1 MTPSPS
7 IAMCCNVYND
17 APALRGLLETSARF
31 FDELFVIH
39 SGPGDARSTDG
50 TIELCEEFGVRLVFD
65 DIQKGF
71 GVIRS
76 RLIHDHGCEWGM
88 ILDADERFFPMLPE
102 MDCGGDPLR
111 AIPRG
116 LPCHQG
122 ETLRRVISDP
132 RAMAIRTT
140 RRHWH
145 DFSMTRPTQNWF
157 EDRDHQLRIVRNVPE
172 IGYEPDRK
180 MHERLIDSR
189 TGRDPAFYE
198 QDDYL
203 GPFHDHFHM
212 HFRKSQPGK
221 KEANEQNYSRLERGE
236 TMTP

>member
-1 MTPSPS
+1 MNNPPS

-17 APALRGLLETSARF
+17 AAPLRGLLETSARF
-31 FDELFVIH
+31 FDELFIVH
-39 SGPGDARSTDG
+39 SGPGGARSNDG
-50 TIELCEEFGVRLVFD
+50 TIELCESFGCKIVFD

-76 RLIHDHGCEWGM
+76 RLIHEHGCEWGM

-102 MDCGGDPLR
+102 LECSDDLV
-111 AIPRG
+111 AHPRS

-122 ETLRRVISDP
+122 DTLRRVISDP
-132 RAMAIRTT
+132 RAMAIRST

-157 EDRDHQLRIVRNVPE
+157 ENRDHQLRIVRNVPQ
-172 IGYEPDRK
+172 IAYQADRV

-189 TGRDPAFYE
+189 TGHDPVFYE

-212 HFRKSQPGK
+212 YFRTTEPGK
-221 KEANEQNYSRLERGE
+221 KEANELNYSRLERGE
-236 TMTP
+236 TMMP

>member
-1 MTPSPS
+1 MTESPS

-17 APALRGLLETSARF
+17 VSPLRGLLETSARF
-31 FDELFVIH
+31 FDELFIVH
-39 SGPGDARSTDG
+39 SGPCGARSNDG
-50 TIELCEEFGVRLVFD
+50 TIELCESFGCRIVFD

-76 RLIHDHGCEWGM
+76 RLIHEHGCEWGM
-88 ILDADERFFPMLPE
+88 ILDADERFFPMSPE
-102 MDCGGDPLR
+102 LDCSPDLI
-111 AIPRG
+111 ASPRP

-122 ETLRRVISDP
+122 DTLRRIIADP

-157 EDRDHQLRIVRNVPE
+157 ENCDHQLRIVRNVPE
-172 IGYEPDRK
+172 IAYQSDRV

-189 TGRDPAFYE
+189 TGHDPVFYE

-212 HFRKSQPGK
+212 YFRNTEPGK
-221 KEANEQNYSRLERGE
+221 KEANEINYSRLERGE
-236 TMTP
+236 TMLP